1 MDTKLSKF
9 LKNYYMEG
17 AFHTHVHVFTPKGK
31 YQFNREQLSKF
42 WDIYDSNTINGIAE
56 KNQHYLP
63 VLADFDIKIEKTEDV
78 EFYDGDYYS
87 GHLYSTHHL
96 KEVIN
101 IYQSVLRNIV
111 DGCDDDKLN
120 CVVLEK
126 PIYEITKNGTTY
138 FKNGFHLH
146 FVNLFLSKTDQDI
159 HLIPRVQDALADLQ
173 IFEDIGVEDSAKL
186 LDTSISKVPWLI
198 YGARKDVDKDPYK
211 LTKIINVNGEEISLE
226 DAFKNYQLYD
236 ERERLI
242 NINGKIES
250 YLPRILSIIP
260 YGRKIYE
267 LKYGLMSPL
276 KEKEKNKNGSIFKNT
291 KISVDDALQKS
302 KRLLPM
308 LAHFRTMDRNE
319 WMTVGWILYNIGEGC
334 QEALEQWLEFSAR
347 DNNDYNED
355 ECIAEWSK
363 MTKKDFTLGTLKF
376 YAKTD
381 NEAMYLDFVNDEGKK
396 YVKESLEGS
405 HNDVAKLLYNN
416 YCTEF
421 VCASVVNKTWYQF
434 TGHVWEEVEEGTTL
448 REKISDEIVLKYGEA
463 GGELFKESARADKT
477 DTSSIQNQIKQIQKI
492 IANLKNASYK
502 TSVMKEAAEVFYNK
516 NFKQKL
522 DTNPYLIAFKNGV
535 YDLKLNVFRSGRP
548 EDYLSKKMPIDYV
561 EFSNSDSKVLQVYDF
576 LEKVFPDKSVRRYFM
591 DQSSDIFVGGNHQKI
606 VLFYLGEG
614 DNGKSVT
621 QTIFEKM
628 LGELAIKFST
638 TLITGKK
645 GAMGAA
651 SPELARAGGGVRWAV
666 LEEPDGDEEINVGI
680 LKSLSGNDSYW
691 ARDLFEKG
699 KSTREITPMFKLI
712 FIANKLPTMKYAD
725 KATWN
730 RIRVIP
736 FESTF
741 VKPGEPCP
749 LTYEEQL
756 FEKRFPM
763 DTEFGKKIPGLL
775 SPFAWVLL
783 EHRKNIKTR
792 IEPEKVRIAT
802 EQYRKQNDIYRQFV
816 EESIA
821 QNESSSITLVELYA
835 NFKEWFKETFPGR
848 TLPNKNEVKDYF
860 SKLWDEPEIGIKWNG
875 YRIRTLE
882 DDVEEGSALILE
894 DEDLVNYAP
903 PL

>member
-9 LKNYYMEG
+9 LKNYYMDG
-17 AFHTHVHVFTPKGK
+17 AFHTHVSMFEPKGK
-31 YQFNREQLSKF
+31 FQFNREQLSKL
-42 WDIYDSNTINGIAE
+42 WDIYDSNMISGLAE

-63 VLADFDIKIEKTEDV
+63 ILVDFDIKIEKTDDV
-78 EFYDGDYYS
+78 EFFDGDLYS
-87 GHLYSTHHL
+87 GHIYSREHI

-111 DGCDDDKLN
+111 EGCDDDKLI

-126 PIYEITKNGTTY
+126 PIYETTKNGITY
-138 FKNGFHLH
+138 YKNGFHLTWP
-146 FVNLFLSKTDQDI
+146 NIFLSKTDQDV
-159 HLIPRVQDALADLQ
+159 HLTPRIKDSLTDMQ
-173 IFEDIGVEDSAKL
+173 IFEDIGIDDSSSL
-186 LDTSISKVPWLI
+186 LDSNICKVPWLL
-198 YGARKDVDKDPYK
+198 YGSRKSKDMEPY
-211 LTKIINVNGEEISLE
+211 LVTRVVNVNGEDLDLE
-226 DAFKNYQLYD
+226 EAFKNYQIYD

-242 NINGKIES
+242 NINGKVEK

-260 YGRKIYE
+260 YGRRIYE

-276 KEKEKNKNGSIFKNT
+276 KEKEKNRNGSVFKNT
-291 KISVDDALQKS
+291 KISVEDALQKS
-302 KRLLPM
+302 KILLPM
-308 LAHFRTMDRNE
+308 LSQFRTMDRNE

-355 ECIAEWSK
+355 ECIDAWGK
-363 MTKKDFTLGTLKF
+363 MIKKDLGLGTLKF

-381 NEAMYLDFVNDEGKK
+381 NEQLYMDFVNEEGKK
-396 YVKESLEGS
+396 YVKESLDGS

-421 VCASVVNKTWYQF
+421 VCASIANKTWYQF
-434 TGHVWEEVEEGTTL
+434 TGHVWEEIEEGIFL
-448 REKISDEIVLKYGEA
+448 RERISDEVVIKYGEA
-463 GGELFKESARADKT
+463 GGELFKDSARADKA
-477 DTSSIQNQIKQIQKI
+477 DTGSIQNQIKQIQKI
-492 IANLKNASYK
+492 IVNLKNSSYK

-535 YDLKLNVFRSGRP
+535 YDLKLNIFRSGRP
-548 EDYLSKKMPIDYV
+548 EDYLSKRMPIDYV
-561 EFSNSDSKVLQVYDF
+561 EFSQSDSRVLQVYDF
-576 LEKVFPDKSVRRYFM
+576 LEKVFPDKSVRQYFM

-621 QTIFEKM
+621 QSIFEKM

-645 GAMGAA
+645 GAMGSAA
-651 SPELARAGGGVRWAV
+651 PELARAGGGVRWAV

-712 FIANKLPTMKYAD
+712 FIANKLPGMKYAD

-756 FEKRFPM
+756 REKRFPM
-763 DTEFGKKIPGLL
+763 DTEFGKKIPSLL

-783 EHRKNIKTR
+783 EHRKTIKTR
-792 IEPEKVRIAT
+792 IEPEKVKMAT
-802 EQYRKQNDIYRQFV
+802 AQYRKQNDIYRQFV
-816 EESIA
+816 EECIIDDK
-821 QNESSSITLVELYA
+821 SSSISLIELYA

-848 TLPNKNEVKDYF
+848 VLPNKNDVKDYF
-860 SKLWDEPEIGIKWNG
+860 TKLWDEPEVGLKWNG
-875 YRIRTLE
+875 FRIRTLQ
-882 DDVEEGSALILE
+882 DDVEEGSVLILG
-894 DEDLVNYAP
+894 DDDLADYSP